1 MKSSKIKN
9 LIKALLTTLAFTLNV
24 VGIYKSEVNN
34 TNIFQVELYT
44 VAVLLFLFYQLYEK
58 RKSQSEKGSTVLAL
72 LFSFFMLFGYSY
84 LKLNSWNLVLG
95 NGEMIFLSILLYL
108 GYFFIFQ
115 ILLGILQELWK
126 DFSFPEIKGKKKTL
140 FRKFVRALEEHPIRT
155 SIIVLGT
162 CWLIYMIAFYPIILS
177 PDPSFQIKMYFN
189 EHTKYIDW
197 VIQRSQKVNM
207 TTHHPVIHT
216 FLLGGALQLGRILGS
231 DNLGL
236 FIYSIFQTI
245 VLIATL
251 SYTISYTKK
260 LKMPNVVRLILLGIY
275 AFVPMFPF
283 YAMSGVK
290 DTLYT
295 CFVILYTMFLLDLFL
310 FCKSKKLTWGQ
321 IIENGLFMILLMLFR
336 NNGIYVIILSFPWVF
351 LISSLDRKKLGVLL
365 GTTLGVYM
373 IVTKII
379 IPGVGIS
386 DGSIREVLSLPFQQ
400 TARYVKE
407 HGNSITQKEKKA
419 IDRVLGYSDLKD
431 RYKPTIADPVKNEFN
446 KDATAEDLKEY
457 FKVWLNG
464 LWKHPDTYIQATMN
478 NVYGYFYPN
487 STRWYIYYKYDD
499 RITQN
504 DLVDYHYNSLS
515 KVRQVLT
522 SYGVSFPYIPG
533 LGLLSNIGFSSWILF
548 ILVYFSIKQKRKEF
562 LIVLAPSLISLL
574 ICIASPVNCYFRYA
588 MPYIFMLPFLVMVIQ
603 YVFNK
608 KEVSY
613 EKRTS
618 KNRSTNSML
627 Q

>member
-1 MKSSKIKN
+1 
-9 LIKALLTTLAFTLNV
+9 
-24 VGIYKSEVNN
+24 
-34 TNIFQVELYT
+34 
-44 VAVLLFLFYQLYEK
+44 
-58 RKSQSEKGSTVLAL
+58 
-72 LFSFFMLFGYSY
+72 
-84 LKLNSWNLVLG
+84 
-95 NGEMIFLSILLYL
+95 
-108 GYFFIFQ
+108 
-115 ILLGILQELWK
+115 
-126 DFSFPEIKGKKKTL
+126 
-140 FRKFVRALEEHPIRT
+140 
-155 SIIVLGT
+155 
-162 CWLIYMIAFYPIILS
+162 MIAFYPIILS

-365 GTTLGVYM
+365 GTTLGVYL

>member
-115 ILLGILQELWK
+115 ILLGILQEIWK

-162 CWLIYMIAFYPIILS
+162 CWLIYMIGFYPIILS

-295 CFVILYTMFLLDLFL
+295 CFVILYTMFLIDIFL
-310 FCKSKKLTWGQ
+310 FC
-321 IIENGLFMILLMLFR
+321 
-336 NNGIYVIILSFPWVF
+336 
-351 LISSLDRKKLGVLL
+351 
-365 GTTLGVYM
+365 
-373 IVTKII
+373 
-379 IPGVGIS
+379 
-386 DGSIREVLSLPFQQ
+386 
-400 TARYVKE
+400 
-407 HGNSITQKEKKA
+407 
-419 IDRVLGYSDLKD
+419 
-431 RYKPTIADPVKNEFN
+431 
-446 KDATAEDLKEY
+446 
-457 FKVWLNG
+457 
-464 LWKHPDTYIQATMN
+464 
-478 NVYGYFYPN
+478 
-487 STRWYIYYKYDD
+487 
-499 RITQN
+499 
-504 DLVDYHYNSLS
+504 
-515 KVRQVLT
+515 
-522 SYGVSFPYIPG
+522 
-533 LGLLSNIGFSSWILF
+533 
-548 ILVYFSIKQKRKEF
+548 
-562 LIVLAPSLISLL
+562 
-574 ICIASPVNCYFRYA
+574 
-588 MPYIFMLPFLVMVIQ
+588 
-603 YVFNK
+603 
-608 KEVSY
+608 
-613 EKRTS
+613 
-618 KNRSTNSML
+618 
-627 Q
+627 